1 MPAGGSYTPP
11 GRPPS
16 VREKTP
22 AMMPEGATT
31 SWSLDPN
38 TLRDGLSTFTRG
50 Q

>member
-22 AMMPEGATT
+22 AMMPEGATA

-38 TLRDGLSTFTRG
+38 TLREGLSTFTRG